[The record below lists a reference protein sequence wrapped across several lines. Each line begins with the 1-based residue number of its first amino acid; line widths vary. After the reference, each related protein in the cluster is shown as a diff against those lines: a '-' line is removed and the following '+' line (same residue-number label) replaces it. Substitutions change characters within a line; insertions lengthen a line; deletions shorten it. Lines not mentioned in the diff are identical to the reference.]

1 MKRKTVISSASAIEP
16 FLYFCWESFACTL
29 NPFRQKDANAQK
41 KQKFDPVNNSC
52 FVWKFFWLVV
62 SFLV

>member
-41 KQKFDPVNNSC
+41 KNKNSIQ
-52 FVWKFFWLVV
+52 LTTVV
-62 SFLV
+62 LYESSFGW